1 MRSNQGQCNEDDKAE
16 ARKRPIS
23 ACDVSCS
30 SHLLRPRHDLID
42 ENNF

>member
-1 MRSNQGQCNEDDKAE
+1 MRSNQGQCNEDDKVE

-23 ACDVSCS
+23 ACDVSYS